1 MDDKD
6 KKRRLRRICELVELY
21 IIEQVP
27 VREGFLVVKVNK
39 RSVVVRLYNRGCKG
53 IKRIQF
59 REFTSTADMLEYV
72 VVECITWLAE
82 LELKGKLDG

>member
-6 KKRRLRRICELVELY
+6 KKRRLDRICELVERY

-27 VREGFLVVKVNK
+27 VREGFLSVKINK
-39 RSVVVRLYNRGCKG
+39 RSVVVSVFNKG
-53 IKRIQF
+53 FVGTKRIRF
-59 REFTSTADMLEYV
+59 REFKSIPELLDYV

-82 LELKGKLDG
+82 LELKGKFDG